1 MQRLHKTLQEQTQ
14 STRST
19 RLHSISCIQ
28 IINMTTICFN
38 SQQDLTS
45 TTNLNI
51 RDQDTP

>member
-19 RLHSISCIQ
+19 RLHSISRIQ
-28 IINMTTICFN
+28 IINMTICFN
-38 SQQDLTS
+38 SQQDLMD